1 MKTTIKRLLCLLTA
15 LVLLC
20 SGTAFAEINNNFAAA
35 YYDFVLEN
43 LLNHYRFEADAES
56 IAKAVAQA
64 ALLKHPELLEELID
78 VTADQFDAHT
88 EYFTQ
93 EELKDFS
100 NYLDAEY
107 VGIGVSVSRT
117 KGAMMIESLFAGSP
131 AEKAGLLAGD
141 KILRVDGHDVTSTT
155 LDRLVALIR
164 GEAGTY
170 VTLTVERAGAEMTVN
185 VMRAAVQ
192 QNTISYDILDGNI
205 GYLAISIFNGGT
217 PDEMKK
223 ADAFFRANKVKKVI
237 VDLRDNGGG
246 ELLSVVGV
254 LGYFVPQGKTLVKIE
269 YNDPQRN
276 TSLRSVGDVVRNP
289 YYRVAVLINGGTAS
303 AAELFAGNIRDHNIG
318 KLVGSN
324 SFGKGTM
331 QEFLNL
337 LNTDELPL
345 GSIKLT
351 TAEYILPGGSKV
363 NGVGL
368 KPDYWVSNRTML
380 LNTDDMEPM
389 QYSAAF
395 CEGDSGE
402 AILALKQRFDA
413 LGYYVGEVDDQY
425 DKELALAVKEL
436 QEKANLPA
444 TGIMDIDTQTLFS
457 NIVSEAKVLVD
468 DQFDRAY
475 QLLKT
480 GR

>member
-20 SGTAFAEINNNFAAA
+20 SGTAFAETKNNFSAA
-35 YYDFVLEN
+35 YYDFVLET
-43 LLNHYRFEADAES
+43 LLTHYRFEANTES
-56 IAKAVAQA
+56 IAKAVAQV
-64 ALLKHPELLEELID
+64 ALTKHPELLEELID

-88 EYFTQ
+88 EYFTP

-100 NYLDAEY
+100 SYLDGEY
-107 VGIGVSVSRT
+107 VGIGVTVTRT

-131 AEKAGLLAGD
+131 AETAGLLAGD
-141 KILRVDGHDVTSTT
+141 KILQVDGHDVTSAT
-155 LDRLVALIR
+155 LEQLVNRIR
-164 GEAGTY
+164 GVAGTY
-170 VTLTVERAGAEMTVN
+170 VNLTVERNGAVFTAK

-192 QNTISYDILDGNI
+192 QNTISYDILEGNI
-205 GYLAISIFNGGT
+205 GYLAISMFNMGT
-217 PDEMKK
+217 PTEMNK
-223 ADAFFRANKVKKVI
+223 ADAFFRQNKVKKVI

-246 ELLSVVGV
+246 ELLSVIGV

-276 TSLRSVGDVVRNP
+276 TSLRSVGDVVSKP

-318 KLVGSN
+318 KLIGTN
-324 SFGKGTM
+324 TYGKGTV
-331 QEFLNL
+331 QEFLGL
-337 LNTDELPL
+337 LNTEELPL

-351 TAEYILPGGSKV
+351 TAEYVLPGGSKV

-368 KPDYWVSNRTML
+368 KPDYWVSNRTVL

-389 QYSAAF
+389 QYSAVF
-395 CEGDSGE
+395 CEGDSGK

-413 LGYYVGEVDDQY
+413 LGYYVGDVDDQY

-436 QEKANLPA
+436 QEKA
-444 TGIMDIDTQTLFS
+444 
-457 NIVSEAKVLVD
+457 LVD